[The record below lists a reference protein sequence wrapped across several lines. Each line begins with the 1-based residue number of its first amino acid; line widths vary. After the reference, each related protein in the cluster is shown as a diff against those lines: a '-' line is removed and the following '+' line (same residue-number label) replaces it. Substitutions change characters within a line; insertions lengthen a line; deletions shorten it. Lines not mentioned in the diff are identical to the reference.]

1 MAGYYIQYNN
11 QAEQGSAAND
21 LFQIVPTTARLTG
34 VIINAMGGTDTIQVN
49 DSNGYG
55 FQATVLNLDPSS
67 TISLGKSGYYV
78 QQADGVQIVDGS
90 GKVDLKLVGSDTSIF
105 NNNTGFTSLNITSR
119 NGGTDILG
127 TALNDYIVINHP
139 NCHVHGYGRNDTIV
153 AYTDYNLLNGNDGND
168 LIIAYGND
176 NSLGHS
182 YSSFS
187 GLWYNDSSPN
197 GGDDTLVSDGANN
210 DLSDYSGSNMFIVG
224 GDNNTAEGGSAVD
237 TFAVYSYSGGATNV
251 TLTGGGNNDAYI
263 FSTGLP
269 SVAGTAVGAT
279 AYNPY
284 SADTVNVAITD
295 FDSLDTIYLRS
306 YGLTAINHAVG
317 TDGIVIADDTGRV
330 NIKLSGQLNWDAV
343 KYARITYDDAQG
355 NVGTVTLE
363 QAVALPIWRVP
374 AGVYISG
381 DYMNISSAFVGNML
395 MSGSANYVNGNIVTI
410 DATSNPQAGMLIA
423 GNENTN
429 AIYAGN
435 GGNVLWG
442 GSGFFTNDY
451 LVGGAGADIF
461 MAGKGDGNDV
471 IMNTDVNDTVN
482 LYDANLSDIVSFYG
496 DANSLVL
503 GFNTGN
509 AVAVASNEVFS
520 PKFQLASGE
529 SYRYNRATAAWQQA

>member
-105 NNNTGFTSLNITSR
+105 NNNTGFTSLNRTSSIE
-119 NGGTDILG
+119 GQTIYGTDLS
-127 TALNDYIVINHP
+127 DYIVINHQK
-139 NCHVHGYGRNDTIV
+139 CSTGGRYGDDTII
-153 AYTDYNLLNGNDGND
+153 AYTDGNSLAGNRGND
-168 LIIAYGND
+168 LIIAYGN
-176 NSLGHS
+176 NNELGS
-182 YSSFS
+182 VYP
-187 GLWYNDSSPN
+187 GYTYVEY
-197 GGDDTLVSDGANN
+197 GDDTLVSDGANN
-210 DLSDYSGSNMFIVG
+210 ILYDISGNNMFIVG
-224 GDNNTAEGGSAVD
+224 GNNNTAVGSANVD
-237 TFAVYSYSGGATNV
+237 TFEVYSYSGGATNV

-306 YGLTAINHAVG
+306 YALTAINHAVG

-429 AIYAGN
+429 AIYAGY

-461 MAGKGDGNDV
+461 MAGRSDGNDV

-509 AVAVASNEVFS
+509 AVAVASSEVFS
-520 PKFQLASGE
+520 PKFQLANGE